1 MVADRDS
8 LGDRMKHQY
17 ENRCRYLLPRR
28 SYSIIRIDG
37 KTFHSYTRGLD
48 RPFDRRLM
56 DDLAETARY
65 LCENIQGAVLAY
77 TQSDEIS
84 VLLTDFDTTQT
95 EAWFDGNLQKI
106 VSVAASLATARF
118 NELRIEGVDRYPTP
132 SGGARLAL
140 FDARVFTIPD
150 PVEVCNYFVWRQK
163 DAVRNSISM
172 AAQALYSHQE
182 LHQKNSG
189 EMQEMLWAR
198 GVNWND
204 YDPRCKRGTVVEPD
218 VVVRPV
224 IYTDRRTGEVRTSPA
239 VERRVWSVV
248 PAPEF
253 TKTSYLQDVIPV
265 HPGVL
270 RSPSAP
276 TPESITPILNPGEVA
291 ESG

>member
-1 MVADRDS
+1 MAEQDS

-17 ENRCRYLLPRR
+17 ENRCRHMLPRR
-28 SYSIIRIDG
+28 TYTIIRIDG
-37 KTFHSYTRGLD
+37 KAFHTYTRGLQ
-48 RPFDRRLM
+48 RPFDTVLM
-56 DDLAETARY
+56 DDLAATAQY
-65 LCENIQGAVLAY
+65 LCENIQGTALAY

-84 VLLTDFDTTQT
+84 LLLTDFDTIHT

-106 VSVAASLATARF
+106 VSVSASLATARF
-118 NELRIEGVDRYPTP
+118 NELRH
-132 SGGARLAL
+132 GGGGRLAL
-140 FDARVFTIPD
+140 FDARVFPIPD
-150 PVEVCNYFVWRQK
+150 PVEVCNYFVWRQQ

-224 IYTDRRTGEVRTSPA
+224 IYTDRRTGEVRTSPE

-265 HPGVL
+265 HPVVL
-270 RSPSAP
+270 RSQCAGAQTKTDS
-276 TPESITPILNPGEVA
+276 
-291 ESG
+291 